1 MELKYDPKTLS
12 FKANNYDMWFQNKES
27 PDKKEPTD
35 REESTDLTPLPTLE
49 GDEVKEKKVLKI
61 LTPNKLL
68 TRLPILLAQIKTGD
82 NW

>member
-12 FKANNYDMWFQNKES
+12 LKANNYDMGFQNKES
-27 PDKKEPTD
+27 TDKEEPTD
-35 REESTDLTPLPTLE
+35 REESTDLTPLESLE
-49 GDEVKEKKVLKI
+49 AEYVKEKKVLKI

-82 NW
+82 N